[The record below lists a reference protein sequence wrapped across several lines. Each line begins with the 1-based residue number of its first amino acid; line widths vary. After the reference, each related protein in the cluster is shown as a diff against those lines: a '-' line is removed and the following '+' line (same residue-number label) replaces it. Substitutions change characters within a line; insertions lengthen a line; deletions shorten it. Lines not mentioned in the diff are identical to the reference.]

1 MSDPRYSDPVNDPV
15 RRDRRDPLQPGTPRY
30 DVAGRRPAAGM
41 WAWIVG
47 IIAVIVLAMVVYDYN
62 RPISTATNPPVN
74 PPSTTGSGTGSDTR
88 AASRTESPVR
98 QDYAPAGQSPAG
110 AALRAADRYIH

>member
-1 MSDPRYSDPVNDPV
+1 MSDPRYPNPMNDPV

-30 DVAGRRPAAGM
+30 DVQDDGSRTGM

-62 RPISTATNPPVN
+62 RPISTAASPPVN
-74 PPSTTGSGTGSDTR
+74 PPSTTGS
-88 AASRTESPVR
+88 ASPAQTPAPPM
-98 QDYAPAGQSPAG
+98 APAPKAP
-110 AALRAADRYIH
+110 